1 MIPNA
6 TNEPAPI
13 GISRMRGEPTNPSST
28 SKIPS
33 ATSAEG
39 KGSSAPEM
47 GVAASCVARSSGALI
62 AGAARMEP
70 LLSGT
75 CLCAGA
81 AWNADAEST
90 AHSISKDLIVDERA
104 RAVEGVKD
112 TDRKFKQTRVQ
123 KQSVLTPRDGR

>member
-1 MIPNA
+1 
-6 TNEPAPI
+6 
-13 GISRMRGEPTNPSST
+13 
-28 SKIPS
+28 
-33 ATSAEG
+33 
-39 KGSSAPEM
+39 
-47 GVAASCVARSSGALI
+47 
-62 AGAARMEP
+62 MEP

-112 TDRKFKQTRVQ
+112 TDR
-123 KQSVLTPRDGR
+123 